1 MTVLARFAPSPT
13 GLLHVG
19 NARMALV
26 NWLFAERHGGK
37 MILRLDDTDQER
49 SQAEFAEA
57 IDRDLDWLGLDWAQR
72 LRQSDRLGLYQKA
85 FARLRADGRIYAC
98 YETPEELEYKRR
110 RQRARGLPPIYDRA
124 ALTMSD
130 AERRALEAKGR
141 KPHWRFLLLH
151 DEVTWDDLVRGPQSF
166 HGDHLSDPVLVR
178 ADGTFLYMLP
188 STVDDTD
195 LAITHVIRGEDHVAN
210 TAIQIQLFQALGTTP
225 PVFAHLPLLADISGK
240 GLSKRLGSLTVASL
254 REAGIEPMALNAYL
268 ATLGTSDAPAPG
280 VSLKTLAEDFEL
292 PRYGRGTPKFDLD
305 QLHRFNER
313 MVQHMPYAA
322 VAHRLCRMGL
332 ARADA
337 GFWEAIRPNIKR
349 LDEAAVWHRV
359 CFETIDP
366 VVAERDFA
374 ERAAALLPPEPWD
387 ECTWEC
393 WTRTLKEETGR
404 GGRALFRPL
413 RLALTGAEHGPEL
426 KALLPLIGRQT
437 AARRLLGEAA

>member
-26 NWLFAERHGGK
+26 NWLFAERHRGA
-37 MILRLDDTDQER
+37 MILRLDDTDRER
-49 SQAEFAEA
+49 SELRFAEA
-57 IDRDLDWLGLDWAQR
+57 IERDLQWLGLDWSDR
-72 LRQSDRLGLYQKA
+72 VRQSDRLDLYHKA
-85 FARLRADGRIYAC
+85 FARLRGEGRIYAC

-110 RQRARGLPPIYDRA
+110 RQRARGLPPIYDRS
-124 ALTMSD
+124 ALTLSD

-151 DEVTWDDLVRGPQSF
+151 DDVVWDDLVRGTVQF

-188 STVDDTD
+188 STIDDVE
-195 LAITHVIRGEDHVAN
+195 LKITHVIRGEDHVAN
-210 TAIQIQLFQALGTTP
+210 TAIQIQLFAALGASP

-268 ATLGTSDAPAPG
+268 ATLGTGDAPAAG
-280 VSLKTLAEDFEL
+280 ASLKALAEDFEL
-292 PRYGRGTPKFDLD
+292 PRYGRATPKFDLD

-313 MVQHMPYAA
+313 VIQHMPYAA
-322 VAHRLCRMGL
+322 VAGRLGCMGL

-337 GFWEAIRPNIKR
+337 GFWEAIRPNIKSLGDAR
-349 LDEAAVWHRV
+349 QWHRV
-359 CFETIDP
+359 CFEAIEP
-366 VVAERDFA
+366 VVAEREFA
-374 ERAAALLPPEPWD
+374 AAAAALLPPEPWD
-387 ECTWEC
+387 ECTWDC
-393 WTRTLKEETGR
+393 WTRRLKEETGR
-404 GGRALFRPL
+404 GGRALFKPL

-426 KALLPLIGRQT
+426 KALLPLIGRRT
-437 AARRLLGEAA
+437 VERRLRGEVA

>member
-1 MTVLARFAPSPT
+1 MSVLVRFAPSPT

-26 NWLFAERHGGK
+26 NWLFAERHDGS

-49 SQAEFAEA
+49 SQAQFAEA
-57 IDRDLDWLGLDWAQR
+57 IERDLEWLGLGWAQR
-72 LRQSDRLGLYQKA
+72 ICQSDRLALYQRS
-85 FARLRADGRIYAC
+85 FATLRADGRIYPC

-124 ALTMSD
+124 ALTLSD

-151 DEVTWDDLVRGPQSF
+151 DDVAWDDLVRGLVQF

-188 STVDDTD
+188 STVDDIE
-195 LAITHVIRGEDHVAN
+195 LKITHVIRGEDHVAN
-210 TAIQIQLFQALGTTP
+210 TAIQIQLFQALGAEP

-240 GLSKRLGSLTVASL
+240 GLSKRLGSLSVASL

-268 ATLGTSDAPAPG
+268 ATLGTGDAPAPG
-280 VSLKTLAEDFEL
+280 ASLKALAEDFEL

-313 MVQHMPYAA
+313 IVQHMPYAA
-322 VAHRLCRMGL
+322 VAGRLGCMGL

-337 GFWEAIRPNIKR
+337 GFWEAIRPNIRKLSDAR
-349 LDEAAVWHRV
+349 EWHRV
-359 CFETIDP
+359 CFEAIEP
-366 VVAERDFA
+366 VVAEREFA
-374 ERAAALLPPEPWD
+374 AEAAALLPPEPWD
-387 ECTWEC
+387 ERTWDC
-393 WTRTLKEETGR
+393 WTRKLKEETGR
-404 GGRALFRPL
+404 GGRALFKPL

-437 AARRLLGEAA
+437 AERRLRGEVA

>member
-1 MTVLARFAPSPT
+1 MTILARFAPSPT

-26 NWLFAERHGGK
+26 NWLFAARHGGK

-57 IDRDLDWLGLDWAQR
+57 IERDLEWLGLDWPQR
-72 LRQSDRLGLYQKA
+72 LRQSDRLALYQKA
-85 FARLRADGRIYAC
+85 FASLRAEGRIYPC

-124 ALTMSD
+124 ALTQSD
-130 AERRALEAKGR
+130 AERRSLEAKGR

-151 DEVTWDDLVRGPQSF
+151 DEVTWDDLVRGPQAF

-188 STVDDTD
+188 STVDDTE

-210 TAIQIQLFQALGTTP
+210 TAIQIQLFQALGTSP

-254 REAGIEPMALNAYL
+254 RETGIEPMALNAYL
-268 ATLGTSDAPAPG
+268 ATLGTSDAPEAR
-280 VSLKTLAEDFEL
+280 VSLKSLAEDFEL

-322 VAHRLCRMGL
+322 VAGRLCRMGL

-349 LDEAAVWHRV
+349 LSEAAEWHRV
-359 CFETIDP
+359 CFEAIEP

-374 ERAAALLPPEPWD
+374 ARAAALLPPEPWD
-387 ECTWEC
+387 ERTWEC

-426 KALLPLIGRQT
+426 KALLPLIGRKT
-437 AARRLLGEAA
+437 AERRLLGEAA

>member
-1 MTVLARFAPSPT
+1 MTVLVRFAPSPT

-26 NWLFAERHGGK
+26 NRLFAERHGGR

-49 SQAEFAEA
+49 SQVQFAEA
-57 IDRDLDWLGLDWAQR
+57 IERDLEWLGLEWAQR
-72 LRQSDRLGLYQKA
+72 IRQSDRLALYQRT
-85 FARLRADGRIYAC
+85 FATLRADGRIYPC

-124 ALTMSD
+124 ALTQSD

-151 DEVTWDDLVRGPQSF
+151 DNVAWDDLVRGPQAF

-188 STVDDTD
+188 STVDDTE
-195 LAITHVIRGEDHVAN
+195 LGITHVIRGEDHVAN
-210 TAIQIQLFQALGTTP
+210 TAIQIQLFDALGATP

-254 REAGIEPMALNAYL
+254 RDVGIEPMALNAYL
-268 ATLGTSDAPAPG
+268 ATLGTADPPAIG
-280 VSLKTLAEDFEL
+280 ASLKTLAEDFEL

-313 MVQHMPYAA
+313 IVQHMPYAA
-322 VAHRLCRMGL
+322 VAGRLCRMGL
-332 ARADA
+332 GHADA
-337 GFWEAIRPNIKR
+337 GFWEAIRSNIRQLSDAK
-349 LDEAAVWHRV
+349 EWHRV
-359 CFETIDP
+359 CFEAIEP

-374 ERAAALLPPEPWD
+374 AAAAALLPPEPWD
-387 ECTWEC
+387 ERTWEC
-393 WTRTLKEETGR
+393 WTRRLKEETGR

-426 KALLPLIGRQT
+426 KALLPLIGRRT
-437 AARRLLGEAA
+437 AERRLRGEVA